1 MTTKKNRYKFIVTVR
16 KQYVMI
22 GDPEHEIREETIFEQ
37 TVSKLDLKNLITAIN
52 PE

>member
-16 KQYVMI
+16 KQLLN
-22 GDPEHEIREETIFEQ
+22 EESHEETIFEQ
-37 TVSKLDLKNLITAIN
+37 TVLKLDLKKLITAIN

>member
-16 KQYVMI
+16 KQLLN
-22 GDPEHEIREETIFEQ
+22 EESREETIFEQ
-37 TVSKLDLKNLITAIN
+37 TVSKLDLKKLITAIN